1 VERAGYVYIMAN
13 RKNGTIYTGVTRDL
27 AKRVYE
33 HREGL
38 VAGFTKRHG
47 CKMLVWFEAF
57 EDIQQARHRELQIKE
72 WKRAWKVKRIEEQNF
87 DWNDLYPGLFEPGCA
102 GPGPRP
108 SPGSEV
114 A

>member
-1 VERAGYVYIMAN
+1 MEKAGYVYFMAS
-13 RKNGTIYTGVTRDL
+13 RKNGTIYTGVTSDL
-27 AKRVYE
+27 VKRAYE

-38 VAGFTKRHG
+38 IAGFTKRYR
-47 CKMLVWFEAF
+47 CKHLVWFEAF
-57 EDIQQARHRELQIKE
+57 DDIQQARQRELQIKE
-72 WKRAWKVKRIEEQNF
+72 WKRAWKVKRIEEANL
-87 DWNDLYPGLFEPGCA
+87 DWTDLYPALFEPGCA

>member
-13 RKNGTIYTGVTRDL
+13 RKNGTIYTGVTSDL

-108 SPGSEV
+108 SAGSEV